1 MIVVYILSIS
11 INLRAVGLIAIFYFK
26 LKKILFLKYSSVKT
40 SFRSMPEFE
49 QLVFEFQGFIA
60 DLAHPRDTSKIQTFA
75 RDSQVSYLY
84 TVAVYVK
91 IYLEE

>member
-1 MIVVYILSIS
+1 
-11 INLRAVGLIAIFYFK
+11 
-26 LKKILFLKYSSVKT
+26 
-40 SFRSMPEFE
+40 MPEFE
-49 QLVFEFQGFIA
+49 QLVFEFQGFIV
-60 DLAHPRDTSKIQTFA
+60 DLAHPRDTSKIQTFT